1 MTDDGQVGDSDSTQ
15 RVIGTAQG
23 AVEAVRTASET
34 VDEQLTSIDERT
46 STQAR
51 EMDAVVEDITELSAT
66 IEEVT
71 SSAEEVANRSQQAA
85 ADVESGRETAARARA
100 VMEDVTEIGAEAAG
114 DVDRLEAQL
123 DRIEDSLAGIND
135 IADQTNI
142 LALNASIEAA
152 RTGTEGDGF
161 AVVAE
166 EIKTLAEQ
174 SQEQADEVEA
184 TLEEVRAVATETVD
198 RLNKAIAALE
208 DGAVR
213 VEETMDSLAEVEA
226 AVDRTA
232 ADVQSV
238 SEATSEQAETTETV
252 VHRCKTAADRAER
265 IETDV
270 ERIREA
276 RSEQTAM
283 LEEIGGAL
291 STVARGTVD
300 ADRSTLS
307 TGLSTVDSQG
317 GLLEGGRS
325 VLRYDG
331 DNALDTA
338 LGRLCGTVLAEG
350 YAVSLTPPPA
360 LDRQALASALTTI
373 DGTTSVQDAL
383 QDDRLFVLDAFD
395 DWDRH
400 RNVFDLGR
408 TDLGTANRKTDA
420 RRTRPLLMI
429 GNIEAEIAV
438 LGESE
443 ARAARYDNDDG
454 VLDARDTVLNV
465 IDETAVGDSFA
476 AFYVG
481 AADQVID
488 IRHDDRGQHVDLVD
502 TATASGSERT
512 PSTADD

>member
-1 MTDDGQVGDSDSTQ
+1 MTADGQVGDSESTQ

-34 VDEQLTSIDERT
+34 VDEELTSIDERT

-51 EMDAVVEDITELSAT
+51 EMEAVVDDITELSAT

-71 SSAEEVANRSQQAA
+71 SSAEEVAARSEQAA
-85 ADVESGRETAARARA
+85 ADVESGHETAARALE
-100 VMEDVTEIGAEAAG
+100 VMEDVTDIGAEAAE

-123 DRIEDSLAGIND
+123 DRIDESLAGIND

-152 RTGTEGDGF
+152 RTGAEGDGF
-161 AVVAE
+161 AVVAD
-166 EIKTLAEQ
+166 EIKSLAEQ
-174 SQEQADEVEA
+174 SQQQADEVEA
-184 TLEEVRAVATETVD
+184 MLEEVRAVATETVD
-198 RLNKAIAALE
+198 RLNGAIDALE
-208 DGAVR
+208 DGADR
-213 VEETMDSLAEVEA
+213 VEETMDSLGEVAE

-252 VHRCKTAADRAER
+252 AHRCETAADRAER

-291 STVARGTVD
+291 STVAHGTAD
-300 ADRSTLS
+300 ADRSALD

-331 DNALDTA
+331 DTAVDAA
-338 LGRLCGTVLAEG
+338 LGRLCGTALAQG
-350 YAVSLTPPPA
+350 YAVSLTPTPT
-360 LDRQALASALTTI
+360 LDRQTLASALTDV
-373 DGTTSVQDAL
+373 DGGLSVRDAL
-383 QDDRLFVLDAFD
+383 DDDRLFVLDAFD
-395 DWDRH
+395 DWGRH

-420 RRTRPLLMI
+420 RRTQPLLVI
-429 GNIEAEIAV
+429 GNIEGEIAV

-443 ARAARYDNDDG
+443 ARAARYENDDG
-454 VLDARDTVLNV
+454 VLDDRDTVLNV
-465 IDETAVGDSFA
+465 IDETAVDDSFA

-481 AADQVID
+481 AADQVVD
-488 IRHDDRGQHVDLVD
+488 VRH
-502 TATASGSERT
+502 ASGRQRVEVGDSSAAGT
-512 PSTADD
+512 TGTTLMTDD